1 MTTITTRRSILAMA
15 VGSAT
20 MRVARAAP
28 ATVTMKVAY
37 ATGTNFLHHAGALA
51 FKEAAEKASN
61 GRIEVALFPGGQLGG
76 EVQILDGV
84 RAGTVECYLGAT
96 GVLSNTVPE
105 LGLLDLPYLWR
116 DSKQAFDML
125 RGNIGK
131 HLTAAGAAKGLR
143 ILDFWPAGRRDVY
156 GNVRIEKP
164 ADFKG
169 VKIRTL
175 QTPVFLATFKAF
187 GALPTPL
194 AWPETYGAL
203 QQGVI
208 DASETALSAMLD
220 ASQQEV
226 SKYIVLT
233 DHALTIAAFTVGA
246 PWFDGLPPD
255 LQQVII
261 DAEGVGRAKALELDA
276 ADFQGAL
283 NRLQQDKKTIL
294 RPDLA
299 PFRQIVKETVYPQ
312 FSSRFDPAL
321 IKEITG

>member
-1 MTTITTRRSILAMA
+1 
-15 VGSAT
+15 
-20 MRVARAAP
+20 MRTARAAP

-51 FKEAAEKASN
+51 FKQAAETASQ
-61 GRIEVALFPGGQLGG
+61 GRIEVDLFPGGQLGG
-76 EVQILDGV
+76 EAQILDGV
-84 RAGTVECYLGAT
+84 RAGTIECYLGAT

-116 DSKQAFDML
+116 DPKQAFDLL
-125 RGNIGK
+125 RGNVGQR
-131 HLTAAGAAKGLR
+131 LTEAGAKKGLR

-233 DHALTIAAFTVGA
+233 GHALTIAAFTVGA
-246 PWFDGLPPD
+246 PWFDGLAPD
-255 LQQVII
+255 LQRII
-261 DAEGVGRAKALELDA
+261 NDAEGVGRAKALELDA

-283 NRLQQDKKTIL
+283 TRLQQDKKTIIS
-294 RPDLA
+294 PDLA
-299 PFRQIVKETVYPQ
+299 PFRQTVADTVYPQ
-312 FSSRFDPAL
+312 FASRFDPAL